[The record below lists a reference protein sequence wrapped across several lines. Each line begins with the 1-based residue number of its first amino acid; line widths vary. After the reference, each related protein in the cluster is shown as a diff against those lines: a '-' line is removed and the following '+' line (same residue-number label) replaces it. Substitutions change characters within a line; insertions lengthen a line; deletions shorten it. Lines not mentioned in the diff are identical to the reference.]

1 MQKISNSVVPEFVL
15 DQCSETRTIF
25 TSQTTDVRFSFYSQ
39 LNYDQSFGKSG
50 DWAKLSAL
58 RNWANSVNIPTS
70 DSNPNH
76 PDVIA
81 LISR

>member
-1 MQKISNSVVPEFVL
+1 MQQISNSVVQFVL
-15 DQCSETRTIF
+15 DQCSETRTIP
-25 TSQTTDVRFSFYSQ
+25 TSQTTGAQFSFYSQ
-39 LNYDQSFGKSG
+39 LDYKQNSG
-50 DWAKLSAL
+50 NPAKLSAL
-58 RNWANSVNIPTS
+58 KSWARSVNIPTS